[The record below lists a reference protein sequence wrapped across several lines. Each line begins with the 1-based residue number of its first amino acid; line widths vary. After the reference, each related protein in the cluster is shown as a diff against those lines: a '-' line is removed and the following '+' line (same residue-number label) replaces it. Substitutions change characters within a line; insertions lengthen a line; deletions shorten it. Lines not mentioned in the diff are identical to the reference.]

1 MTGLTNALG
10 IRDTVSYYK
19 EKGGSNP
26 QAEGA
31 YRDGVNYQSVNVLG
45 YENFQGNKAEWLQYV
60 TVNKTAA
67 DGRWFITMPD
77 GTERVVQGI
86 TVYNADIYP
95 THMVWGR
102 YMDLIAA
109 KEGGSTSS
117 HWFDRFYVGTGLSR
131 VVFRSNNIA
140 YALGGVS
147 FASAGSDSSNT
158 YALIGVRLAFRG
170 IIRWAGSVAAFK
182 AINQAD

>member
-1 MTGLTNALG
+1 
-10 IRDTVSYYK
+10 
-19 EKGGSNP
+19 
-26 QAEGA
+26 
-31 YRDGVNYQSVNVLG
+31 
-45 YENFQGNKAEWLQYV
+45 
-60 TVNKTAA
+60 
-67 DGRWFITMPD
+67 
-77 GTERVVQGI
+77 
-86 TVYNADIYP
+86 
-95 THMVWGR
+95 MVWGR

-131 VVFRSNNIA
+131 VVYRSYYYA

-147 FASAGSDSSNT
+147 YANAYYDSSYTNA
-158 YALIGVRLAFRG
+158 YIGVRLAFRG